1 MNITA
6 IFSLLFLLILIFLLT
21 ERYHRSVAALFGA
34 LLTIVFA
41 LNYNLLEMDNIWTT
55 LISFID
61 FNAVFLV
68 VGVMILAE
76 AVGRSGLFEFIGL
89 WLAKAVGGG
98 FRNII
103 FLLLVLTIIFS
114 AILSNITSMIILGA
128 LSISLSKK
136 FDVDPTQIILYE
148 AVLTNIG
155 GLMLMISS
163 IPNLIV
169 TAKLGIGFIEFAT
182 ISIPLAIILAIV
194 SFLYIYRKFDLYLS
208 SNDKIELDP
217 WSVVEN
223 KTLFVRSFF
232 VFIGVIFF
240 FIFQDFLDIPF
251 GVIGFGGAI
260 AMLVLGGQEP
270 ESIFSELDWGVV
282 FFLGSFYVIVGGLER
297 SGVLEN
303 FAQIISSFSSSQPG
317 LISILNIWIC
327 GLSSSLVDNIPIT
340 LTLVPVMERI
350 SFLTGVSIKTLGWG
364 IVFGANLGGNLTPIG
379 SPSNIIAIG
388 ILRKEGKNVDWGLW
402 MNTCAPLVLIH
413 LIISS
418 IYLALVT
425 VM

>member
-1 MNITA
+1 
-6 IFSLLFLLILIFLLT
+6 
-21 ERYHRSVAALFGA
+21 
-34 LLTIVFA
+34 
-41 LNYNLLEMDNIWTT
+41 
-55 LISFID
+55 
-61 FNAVFLV
+61 
-68 VGVMILAE
+68 
-76 AVGRSGLFEFIGL
+76 
-89 WLAKAVGGG
+89 
-98 FRNII
+98 
-103 FLLLVLTIIFS
+103 
-114 AILSNITSMIILGA
+114 
-128 LSISLSKK
+128 
-136 FDVDPTQIILYE
+136 
-148 AVLTNIG
+148 
-155 GLMLMISS
+155 MLMISS

-169 TAKLGIGFIEFAT
+169 TAKLGIGFLEFAM
-182 ISIPLAIILAIV
+182 ISIPLAIILAFV
-194 SFLYIYRKFDLYLS
+194 SFLYIYRKFDRYLS

-223 KTLFVRSFF
+223 KTLFVRSVF

-270 ESIFSELDWGVV
+270 ESIFSELDWGAV

-303 FAQIISSFSSSQPG
+303 FAQLISSFSSSQPG
-317 LISILNIWIC
+317 LIPILNIWIC

-350 SFLTGVSIKTLGWG
+350 SFLTGASIKTLGWG

-425 VM
+425 VI